1 MGETKTS
8 WRVSAKGQKRKPA
21 KKKPKAKAAEAVGG
35 QTVQHAERLASSIE
49 LDEAEAGAPI
59 SMQTVSFIQQ
69 ALDGMRRL
77 NARAEYVT
85 AHADELRAQAEA
97 TGRWLGTTEE
107 EGLDQVLIAHA
118 FLFDPSRADF
128 GLLGGAILHL
138 FGKLET
144 ERQAA
149 IVEFMRSFVASEPP
163 HGPGAEPDRGEE
175 GQAAEA

>member
-107 EGLDQVLIAHA
+107 ERPLHMFFEPAERKGKEVPRFARIVDQDVIAQ
-118 FLFDPSRADF
+118 LE
-128 GLLGGAILHL
+128 AI
-138 FGKLET
+138 KA
-144 ERQAA
+144 R
-149 IVEFMRSFVASEPP
+149 MYPNP
-163 HGPGAEPDRGEE
+163 
-175 GQAAEA
+175 